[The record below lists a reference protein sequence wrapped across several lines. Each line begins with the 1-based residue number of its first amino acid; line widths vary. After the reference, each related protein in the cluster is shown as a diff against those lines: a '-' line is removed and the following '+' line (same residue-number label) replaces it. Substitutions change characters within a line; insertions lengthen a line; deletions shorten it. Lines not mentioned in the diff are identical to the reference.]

1 MSQSVCILGM
11 GLSGAA
17 AARCVLER
25 GDEVTIYAG
34 GKNAKTLAAAQPFIE
49 RGVPVFF
56 DTEEVEGHFDLCVV
70 SPGIPQV
77 SAFYQSAL
85 KAADKLVSEPELAWS
100 ISPQD
105 WVAVT
110 GTNG

>member
-77 SAFYQSAL
+77 SACLLLLFIINFFIIDNVLQIC
-85 KAADKLVSEPELAWS
+85 LVL
-100 ISPQD
+100 
-105 WVAVT
+105 
-110 GTNG
+110 